1 MGRFIITEEEKS
13 RIRGLYEMVGDKLS
27 PQALQSRKAEIT
39 KKESTFLNYYYGTNL
54 SSATTGSWTDKDYN
68 DTLKKF
74 MEEKGIP
81 VWICKKGDGYCAD
94 GDEGEVT
101 TKEMGKLKQ
110 LMNLQGEDKSETFL
124 SDFAKMYGV
133 PVEDVSNINV
143 SSGQTMMDIGK
154 NTLMGPLK
162 EVTLQH
168 ASENGV
174 LDKVLNQLKLYYN
187 GQIGTKG
194 LMNDEQKLWLNDF
207 IKLLQTIKPNLE
219 RQVQGL
225 PQEKVSVKVGD
236 PNYVPSTEV
245 LQSVKSGLDRYSQG
259 LSQEKI
265 NTTND
270 RTYDYKLSGGK
281 YYYSL
286 KGQNKW
292 IEANGKG
299 LESIKS
305 KINFS

>member
-13 RIRGLYEMVGDKLS
+13 RIRGLYEYVD
-27 PQALQSRKAEIT
+27 
-39 KKESTFLNYYYGTNL
+39 ESDTFLDQF
-54 SSATTGSWTDKDYN
+54 SR
-68 DTLKKF
+68 
-74 MEEKGIP
+74 I
-81 VWICKKGDGYCAD
+81 
-94 GDEGEVT
+94 
-101 TKEMGKLKQ
+101 
-110 LMNLQGEDKSETFL
+110 
-124 SDFAKMYGV
+124 YGV
-133 PVEDVSNINV
+133 PLEEISNINV
-143 SSGQTMMDIGK
+143 SSGQTQIDIAK

-168 ASENGV
+168 VRDNGSF
-174 LDKVLNQLKLYYN
+174 DKVLNQLKSYQN
-187 GQIGTKG
+187 GQIGVKG
-194 LMNDEQKLWLNDF
+194 VMNEEQKLWLNDF
-207 IKLLQTIKPNLE
+207 IKVLQTVKPVLE
-219 RQVQGL
+219 KRMQSL
-225 PQEKVSVKVGD
+225 SQEEFEKLWRPLTYSKET
-236 PNYVPSTEV
+236 PSNEPPSTE
-245 LQSVKSGLDRYSQG
+245 
-259 LSQEKI
+259 EKI

>member
-27 PQALQSRKAEIT
+27 PEGLQSPKAQGT
-39 KKESTFLNYYYGTNL
+39 KDQATFLNYYYGTNL
-54 SSATTGSWTDKDYN
+54 PSATTGSWTDKDFN

-101 TKEMGKLKQ
+101 TKEMDKLKQ
-110 LMNLQGEDKSETFL
+110 SMSLQQEDKSATFL
-124 SDFAKMYGV
+124 SDFAKMYGI
-133 PVEDVSNINV
+133 PEEDVFNINV
-143 SSGQTMMDIGK
+143 SSGQTQMDIAK

-162 EVTLQH
+162 EVTLWS
-168 ASENGV
+168 AKENGRI
-174 LDKVLNQLKLYYN
+174 DRILNQLNSYYK
-187 GQIGTKG
+187 GQIGAKG
-194 LMNDEQKLWLNDF
+194 VMNDEQKLWLNDF
-207 IKLLQTIKPNLE
+207 IKVLQTIKPQIENYS
-219 RQVQGL
+219 QGL
-225 PQEKVSVKVGD
+225 PQEKVSVNLSN
-236 PNYVPSTEV
+236 PNESPSTE
-245 LQSVKSGLDRYSQG
+245 
-259 LSQEKI
+259 EKI
-265 NTTND
+265 NTAND

-286 KGQNKW
+286 KGQNNW
-292 IEANGKG
+292 VEANGKG

-305 KINFS
+305 KVNFS

>member
-27 PQALQSRKAEIT
+27 PEGLQSPKAQGT
-39 KKESTFLNYYYGTNL
+39 KDQATFLNYYYGTNL
-54 SSATTGSWTDKDYN
+54 PSATTGSWTDKDFN

-74 MEEKGIP
+74 MVEKGIP

-101 TKEMGKLKQ
+101 TKEMDKLKQ
-110 LMNLQGEDKSETFL
+110 SMSLQQEDKSSTFL

-133 PVEDVSNINV
+133 PVEDISNINV
-143 SSGQTMMDIGK
+143 SSGQTQIDILK

-168 ASENGV
+168 VRDNGSF
-174 LDKVLNQLKLYYN
+174 DKVLNQLKSYYN
-187 GQIGTKG
+187 GQIGAKG
-194 LMNDEQKLWLNDF
+194 VMNEEQKLWLNDF
-207 IKLLQTIKPNLE
+207 IKLLETTGPQLVRFWK
-219 RQVQGL
+219 GL

-236 PNYVPSTEV
+236 TNYVPSTEV
-245 LQSVKSGLDRYSQG
+245 LQTVKSDLYGSLQG
-259 LSQEKI
+259 LPQEKI

>member
-101 TKEMGKLKQ
+101 TKEMDKLKQ
-110 LMNLQGEDKSETFL
+110 LMNIQGEDKSATFL

-168 ASENGV
+168 ASENGGI
-174 LDKVLNQLKLYYN
+174 DRVLNQLNSYYK
-187 GQIGTKG
+187 GQIGAKG
-194 LMNDEQKLWLNDF
+194 VMNDEQKLWLNDF
-207 IKLLQTIKPNLE
+207 IKLLQTIRPQLARFSK
-219 RQVQGL
+219 GL

>member
-1 MGRFIITEEEKS
+1 MKFIITEEEKN

-27 PQALQSRKAEIT
+27 PQSLQSPKAQGT
-39 KKESTFLNYYYGTNL
+39 KDQATFLNYYYGTNL
-54 SSATTGSWTDKDYN
+54 SSATTGSWTDKDFN
-68 DTLKKF
+68 DSLKKF

-101 TKEMGKLKQ
+101 TKEMDKLKQ
-110 LMNLQGEDKSETFL
+110 SMNLQGEDKSATFL

-133 PVEDVSNINV
+133 TSEEASNINV

-162 EVTLQH
+162 EATLQH
-168 ASENGV
+168 AGDNGGF
-174 LDKVLNQLKLYYN
+174 DKVLNQLKLYYN
-187 GQIGTKG
+187 GQIGAKG
-194 LMNDEQKLWLNDF
+194 VMNEEQKLWLNDF
-207 IKLLQTIKPNLE
+207 IKLLESMGPQLVRFWK
-219 RQVQGL
+219 GL

-245 LQSVKSGLDRYSQG
+245 LQSVNSGLDRYSQG

>member
-27 PQALQSRKAEIT
+27 PEGLQSPKAQGT
-39 KKESTFLNYYYGTNL
+39 KDQATFLNYYYGTNL
-54 SSATTGSWTDKDYN
+54 SSATTGSWTDKDFN

-101 TKEMGKLKQ
+101 TKEMDKLKQ
-110 LMNLQGEDKSETFL
+110 SMSLQQEDKSATFL

-133 PVEDVSNINV
+133 PVEDISNINV

-154 NTLMGPLK
+154 NTLMGPLE

-168 ASENGV
+168 ASENGGI
-174 LDKVLNQLKLYYN
+174 DRVLNQLKSYYN
-187 GQIGTKG
+187 GQIGAKG
-194 LMNDEQKLWLNDF
+194 VMNEEQKLWLNDF
-207 IKLLQTIKPNLE
+207 IKLLETTGPQLVRFWK
-219 RQVQGL
+219 GL

-236 PNYVPSTEV
+236 TNYVPSTEV
-245 LQSVKSGLDRYSQG
+245 LQTVKSDLYGSLQG
-259 LSQEKI
+259 LPQEKI

>member
-1 MGRFIITEEEKS
+1 
-13 RIRGLYEMVGDKLS
+13 
-27 PQALQSRKAEIT
+27 
-39 KKESTFLNYYYGTNL
+39 
-54 SSATTGSWTDKDYN
+54 
-68 DTLKKF
+68 
-74 MEEKGIP
+74 
-81 VWICKKGDGYCAD
+81 
-94 GDEGEVT
+94 
-101 TKEMGKLKQ
+101 
-110 LMNLQGEDKSETFL
+110 MNE
-124 SDFAKMYGV
+124 
-133 PVEDVSNINV
+133 
-143 SSGQTMMDIGK
+143 
-154 NTLMGPLK
+154 
-162 EVTLQH
+162 
-168 ASENGV
+168 
-174 LDKVLNQLKLYYN
+174 
-187 GQIGTKG
+187 
-194 LMNDEQKLWLNDF
+194 EQKLWLNDF
-207 IKLLQTIKPNLE
+207 IKLLESMGPQLVRFWK
-219 RQVQGL
+219 GL

-245 LQSVKSGLDRYSQG
+245 LQSVNSGLDRYSQG

>member
-13 RIRGLYEMVGDKLS
+13 RIRGLYEYVD
-27 PQALQSRKAEIT
+27 
-39 KKESTFLNYYYGTNL
+39 ESDTFLDQF
-54 SSATTGSWTDKDYN
+54 SR
-68 DTLKKF
+68 
-74 MEEKGIP
+74 I
-81 VWICKKGDGYCAD
+81 
-94 GDEGEVT
+94 
-101 TKEMGKLKQ
+101 
-110 LMNLQGEDKSETFL
+110 
-124 SDFAKMYGV
+124 YGV
-133 PVEDVSNINV
+133 PLEEISNINV
-143 SSGQTMMDIGK
+143 SSGQTQIDILK

-168 ASENGV
+168 VRDNGSF
-174 LDKVLNQLKLYYN
+174 DKVLNQLKSYYN
-187 GQIGTKG
+187 GQIGNKG
-194 LMNDEQKLWLNDF
+194 VMNEEQKLWLNDF
-207 IKLLQTIKPNLE
+207 IKLLETTGPQLARFWK
-219 RQVQGL
+219 GL

-259 LSQEKI
+259 LPQEKI

-299 LESIKS
+299 LEAIKT
-305 KINFS
+305 KITFS